1 MKDLILKIAGVKDE
15 KSFYKKFPTQ
25 EAFMAKHGGA
35 FKKAQNGLNTSDNNG
50 NGIPDYLES
59 TQFPKPPMDYN
70 EPIYNPT
77 VQSGL
82 PTYTPT
88 QLETI
93 NHNQQIIGAPP
104 VKPEGEAGTPFDLGK
119 GIPIIGGVLGG
130 IKALGAEKEAR
141 RAAKQAMKVSDITL
155 QASASRPETI
165 QRKYVRPEDIP
176 IQPNQLF
183 PTYGVGTN
191 ALTAKDGIHIKP
203 ENKGKFT
210 AYKERTGKTT
220 EEALHSKDPHVRQ
233 MANFAKNAK
242 KWDHGRYGKT
252 VNNGGGEPEQLF
264 DYGYVP
270 LDDSSQVKQYQMGG
284 SMFSSMMGGGDSG
297 SGIGGGVLGGGG
309 FGSNPYGNM
318 VGGMF
323 GGNNGGSQIGGSI
336 GSVFGPVG
344 GAVGSALGGIL
355 DDNQTYI
362 DRYNK
367 KTNRNIQTMM
377 LNNSAPA
384 VQAGYASYLEDGGKM
399 QSYGM
404 GGELETHWGG
414 HPETISQNKYLPN
427 TGETVMFKG
436 QSHDE
441 SDGKGNSGIGIT
453 YGNNPVEVE
462 HGEPAVEL
470 PDENG
475 NNLTVFGNLKISKEY
490 APLLGD
496 SKAVGKKFKNYVADL
511 SKTEAKQNALSEK
524 SINQVNDLSVHTPFD
539 KLKLTTLQANV
550 IGTNMKLKDI
560 AEKKMNAAHLQNA
573 ILQEAEERGVK
584 PEAIATA
591 RFGKTMKAINGTTS
605 PETTAVPPDSVT
617 ASDAMVDYPRNQH
630 PNNKYY
636 GKVTDTDYQQLQQNN
651 PWFDWDGFNPS
662 NKDDVRFFQE
672 SFNRLSQRVGSN
684 AKLNVDGQ
692 LGEQTA
698 TAKVALKTPVT
709 GQASPASDL
718 TPITPAATAA
728 AREHTYGTTPYKRS
742 VIADVANQ
750 VLPFIRPTDQE
761 AFDTSQLYGEMYALS
776 NNQVDPVQAQTY
788 QPELGTPYDISLQD
802 NLNANQA
809 DYRSVERLLPG
820 NPASLAI
827 LNAQKYGANERVLG
841 DQFRANQ
848 AMKDK
853 VYSENR
859 NTLNDAKLKNLS
871 IYDQQY
877 VRQSQAVSN
886 TKATAQAAIN
896 SITDKYA
903 KNKLENRTLGVYEN
917 MYNYRYDPAGRAI
930 NLNPLYQ
937 PNLPTYYGKQE
948 NPDYVPVYDKEG
960 NIKEYRPSMATPGIN
975 GNAKNGKSIIRSFK

>member
-1 MKDLILKIAGVKDE
+1 MKAHILKIAGVKDE
-15 KSFYKKFPTQ
+15 KSFYKKFPTE

-35 FKKAQNGLNTSDNNG
+35 FKKAQQGMQVDKNN

-59 TQFPKPPMDYN
+59 INGVQGPMNALPKPMF
-70 EPIYNPT
+70 PT
-77 VQSGL
+77 DDAL
-82 PTYTPT
+82 PPPTPGFTPYKMSPENVVAEDEQIT
-88 QLETI
+88 QDPNALTKI
-93 NHNQQIIGAPP
+93 PGAD
-104 VKPEGEAGTPFDLGK
+104 TFS
-119 GIPIIGGVLGG
+119 
-130 IKALGAEKEAR
+130 KALPIVGNIAGAISTLGTEKEAR

-155 QASASRPETI
+155 QASASRPERI

-191 ALTAKDGIHIKP
+191 ALTAR
-203 ENKGKFT
+203 F
-210 AYKERTGKTT
+210 
-220 EEALHSKDPHVRQ
+220 
-233 MANFAKNAK
+233 
-242 KWDHGRYGKT
+242 GKT
-252 VNNGGGEPEQLF
+252 VNNGGGEPEKLF

-270 LDDSSQVKQYQMGG
+270 LDNSSQVKQYQMGG
-284 SMFSSMMGGGDSG
+284 SMFSSMMGGGDNSG
-297 SGIGGGVLGGGG
+297 GGMGGGVLGGGG

-490 APLLGD
+490 APLLND
-496 SKAVGKKFKNYVADL
+496 KNASGKKFKSYVAGL
-511 SKTEAKQNALSEK
+511 SKIEAKQNRLSEK
-524 SINQVNDLSVHTPFD
+524 SISEINELPINTAFD
-539 KLKLTTLQANV
+539 KLKLSSLQANV

-560 AEKKMNAAHLQNA
+560 ADKKMNASYLQNA
-573 ILQEAEERGVK
+573 ILEEAEQRGVK
-584 PEAIATA
+584 PEKVITA
-591 RFGKTMKAINGTTS
+591 NFGKTIKKYPEGGVVTTTTKTTVPGVYEVIGQQPGSIDNNTPEDAGGIFAGTNYESQWMPKVQQAFSNPQIADTLIS
-605 PETTAVPPDSVT
+605 QLENYTGQ
-617 ASDAMVDYPRNQH
+617 DAADVRAQLAKEP
-630 PNNKYY
+630 NKYRKIARAY
-636 GKVTDTDYQQLQQNN
+636 ELATDHKVGPYHDVINKLID
-651 PWFDWDGFNPS
+651 S
-662 NKDDVRFFQE
+662 NVP
-672 SFNRLSQRVGSN
+672 
-684 AKLNVDGQ
+684 
-692 LGEQTA
+692 A
-698 TAKVALKTPVT
+698 TTPVAT
-709 GQASPASDL
+709 TPVSTLPATL
-718 TPITPAATAA
+718 PATNEDA
-728 AREHTYGTTPYKRS
+728 TYGVVPYNRS
-742 VIADVANQ
+742 KLADIYNQ

-761 AFDTSQLYGEMYALS
+761 SFDPAQLSGEMYALS

-788 QPELGTPYDISLQD
+788 QPELGIPYDISLQD

-809 DYRSVERLLPG
+809 DYRSVERLIPG

-871 IYDQQY
+871 IYDNQY
-877 VRQSQAVSN
+877 VRQSQALSN
-886 TKATAQAAIN
+886 TKATTQAAFN
-896 SITDKYA
+896 SISEKYA
-903 KNKLENRTLGVYEN
+903 KNKLENRTLGIYEN
-917 MYNYRYDPAGRAI
+917 LYNYRYDSAGRAI
-930 NLNPLYQ
+930 NMNPFFQ
-937 PNLPTYYGKQE
+937 PNMPTTYTPPNG
-948 NPDYVPVYDKEG
+948 NLDYVPMYDENGKFEG
-960 NIKEYRPSMATPGIN
+960 YIKATKPSLSTNGIN
-975 GNAKNGKSIIRSFK
+975 GNAKNSASIVRAFK